1 MIERRNSWRYP
12 REEMNPTVSIKRRIS
27 YKIPI
32 EIKKNS
38 DLRKYWLQRFSLFSR
53 FDDGIKLDEESW
65 YSVTPEFIARKT
77 AERLKTNVIIDGFCG
92 AGGNAIQF
100 AFTCN
105 KVIAIDIDPKKIE
118 LARNNAAVYGVLHK
132 IEFMVGD
139 FIQLASEIE
148 GDAVFLSPPWG
159 GPSYINEKSYDLE
172 NMLQPVPF
180 SELVEVSKKIS
191 PNIAVFLP
199 RNSNTFDMEK
209 YAGKNGL
216 VKIEKNFMDKRLVG
230 VTVYFNDIVKKM
242 ETTGT

>member
-1 MIERRNSWRYP
+1 
-12 REEMNPTVSIKRRIS
+12 MNPTVNIKRRIL

-32 EIKKNS
+32 EIKKKS

-53 FDDGIKLDEESW
+53 FDEGIKLDEESW

-77 AERLKTNVIIDGFCG
+77 AERLKTDVIIDGFCG
-92 AGGNAIQF
+92 TGGNAIQF

-159 GPSYINEKSYDLE
+159 GPSYMNEKSYDLE

-191 PNIAVFLP
+191 RNIAVFLP
-199 RNSNTFDMEK
+199 KNGNTFDVSIVFLILCL
-209 YAGKNGL
+209 YLYRRPGTVFSTRDL
-216 VKIEKNFMDKRLVG
+216 SKRIRTYSALN
-230 VTVYFNDIVKKM
+230 T
-242 ETTGT
+242 E